1 MPRGGGVPAEA
12 LSTLRRRIAA
22 LPARHPERSAL
33 VTSTAQ
39 LYAVSRASLYRL
51 LRGDRRPKDA
61 HRTDRGHPR
70 VMPVTEIERWCEIIA
85 AMKIRTTNKKGRHL
99 STVRTLQ
106 LLIEHGVDTPDG
118 FQQLAPGKLTAS
130 TVNRHLHRLGYDH
143 ARMTRQPPA
152 VRFQAEYA
160 NALWH
165 FDMSPSDLKHLKTPA
180 WIDADRQGAP
190 ILMLFSVVDDRSGVA
205 YQEYRCVYGEDVE
218 TALRFLFN
226 AMAPKSSEA
235 DGEVDPFQG
244 IPAALSLDNGPVGKS
259 AVFKRVMESLGVEIL
274 PHMPAGSDGRRTTA
288 RAKGKVERPF
298 RTVKEA
304 HETLYHFHQPETE
317 AEANRWL
324 ARFIAT
330 YNRGDHRSEPH
341 ARIDDWLAHLPD
353 GGIRQ
358 MCAWERF
365 CAFAREPERRL
376 VGIDCRLTVA
386 GVTYEVDAEL
396 AGETVVVWWGLFDQ
410 ELWVEHGEE
419 RLGPFRPVGGPIPLH
434 RYRKHRKSRHE
445 VRADQ
450 VAALAGKLMLPRA
463 ALSGENAVIMTGI
476 RQEADAVTVAVRP
489 FRDPDPFHELVFA
502 NPIAAR
508 RAIADAI
515 RVPLATLPDED
526 RAFID
531 ALLNRTLA
539 RPEIIAAIRD
549 RFPQGRRGGV
559 GQC

>member
-12 LSTLRRRIAA
+12 LSALRRRLVA
-22 LPARHPERSAL
+22 LPARHPERISL
-33 VTSTAQ
+33 MTSTAQ
-39 LYAVSRASLYRL
+39 LYAVSRATLYRL
-51 LRGDRRPKDA
+51 LRDERRPKDA
-61 HRTDRGHPR
+61 HRADRGRPR
-70 VMPVTEIERWCEIIA
+70 ALPATEVERWCEIVA
-85 AMKIRTTNKKGRHL
+85 AMKVRTTNKKGRHL

-106 LLIEHGVDTPDG
+106 LLVEHGVDTPDG
-118 FQQLAPGKLTAS
+118 FQKLAPGKLTAS
-130 TVNRHLHRLGYDH
+130 TVNRHLQRLGYDH
-143 ARMTRQPPA
+143 ERMTRQPPA
-152 VRFQAEYA
+152 VRFQAECA

-180 WIDADRQGAP
+180 WLDADRQGAP

-226 AMAPKSSEA
+226 AMSPKSPEA
-235 DGEVDPFQG
+235 GDEANPFQG
-244 IPAALSLDNGPVGKS
+244 IPTALSLDNGPVTKS

-298 RTVKEA
+298 RTVKDA
-304 HETLYHFHQPETE
+304 HETLYHFHEPETE

-341 ARIDDWLAHLPD
+341 ARIDDWLAHLPAD
-353 GGIRQ
+353 DVRQ

-365 CAFAREPERRL
+365 CTFAREPERRL

-419 RLGPFRPVGGPIPLH
+419 RMGPFRPANGSIPLH

-450 VAALAGKLMLPRA
+450 VAALAGKLALPRA
-463 ALSGENAVIMTGI
+463 ALSGENAVVMTGI
-476 RQEADAVTVAVRP
+476 RSEVDVAVVPVRP
-489 FRDPDPFHELVFA
+489 FQGPDPFHELAFA
-502 NPIAAR
+502 NPIVAR
-508 RAIADAI
+508 RAIAEAI
-515 RVPLATLPDED
+515 RVPLATLSDDD

-531 ALLNRTLA
+531 ALLARSLA
-539 RPEIIAAIRD
+539 RPEILAAVRD

-559 GQC
+559 G